1 MHQLQ
6 NALKLSHHFI
16 RQVVREGDT
25 VLDATV
31 GNGND
36 TLFLARLVGPK
47 GRVIGFDIQ
56 SIAIERTKEKL
67 KQEGMLERTI
77 LIHDDHANILQHV
90 QEPVR
95 AAMFNLGY
103 LPRSDHSITTTH
115 STTLKAVEACCSL
128 LVPCGTI
135 TICIYYGHKEGE
147 DERIRLLEYVKKL
160 DYTGFT
166 VLYSEFIN
174 QINQP
179 PLLVVIQKNN
189 FFV

>member
-1 MHQLQ
+1 MYQLE

-16 RQVVREGDT
+16 RQVVGEGDT
-25 VLDATV
+25 VLDATI

-67 KQEGMLERTI
+67 RQEGMLGRST
-77 LIHDDHANILQHV
+77 LIQDDHANILQHV
-90 QEPVR
+90 QEPIR

-103 LPRSDHSITTTH
+103 LPRADHRITTTY
-115 STTLKAVEACCSL
+115 STTLKAVEGCCTL
-128 LVPCGTI
+128 LVPSGMV
-135 TICIYYGHKEGE
+135 TICVYYGHKAGE
-147 DERIRLLEYVKKL
+147 EERIRLLEYVKKL
-160 DYTGFT
+160 DYTKFT

-174 QINQP
+174 QINRP
-179 PLLVVIQKNN
+179 PLLVVIQKK
-189 FFV
+189 